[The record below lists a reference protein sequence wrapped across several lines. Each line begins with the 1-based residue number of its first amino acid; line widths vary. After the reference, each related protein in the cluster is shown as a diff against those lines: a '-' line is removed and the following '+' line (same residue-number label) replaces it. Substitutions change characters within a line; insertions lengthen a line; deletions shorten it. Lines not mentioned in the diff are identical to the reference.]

1 VFFMLIPASHNIWT
15 LPRTG
20 KMQVPGRVYLSDK
33 LRSQLG
39 NDNSLTQLAQA
50 AELPGVFRHVVG
62 LPDMHSGFGLPIG
75 GVMATDAAEGV
86 VSAGAVGMDIN
97 CGVRLMATPFRVD
110 QLKDDTLTRLMGA
123 LEERIPSGIG
133 RSSPLAEYRTGNIE
147 QVLRRGSQAVVDEGY
162 GLPGDVSHTEEEGC
176 LAGADPKALP
186 KGALRRMHQLSTL
199 GGGNHFL
206 EFCLVDRVLHKDLA
220 AQYGLVQGTLAVMIH
235 SGSRGLGHQVCTDYS
250 RLMLSVAPRYKIS
263 LPSKGLAAV
272 PISSPEGQQ
281 YLSAMAC
288 AVNYAFA
295 NRQLMAHHVRQV
307 ISGILG
313 VALAEVKQVYDVAHN
328 IAKFER
334 HFGMDLLVH
343 RKGATRALPP
353 GHPDNPE
360 AYRQTGHPALIPG
373 SMGTGSYVVAGTSEL
388 KETFFSVNH
397 GAGRVMSRT
406 EARKQISVAQMAKSL
421 GEVKVNASALKRI
434 IDEAPDAYKDIDE
447 VTAVLAELELT
458 RPVVRLK
465 PLAVI
470 KGEGDE

>member
-1 VFFMLIPASHNIWT
+1 MLNPAGHNLWT

-20 KMQVPGRVYLSDK
+20 KMLVDGRVYLSEK
-33 LRSQLG
+33 LRDQLG
-39 NDNSLTQLAQA
+39 DDASLVQLSQA

-75 GVMATDAAEGV
+75 GVMATDAADGV

-97 CGVRLMATPFRVD
+97 CGVRLLSTPFLAAD
-110 QLKDDTLTRLMGA
+110 LKDGTLARLMES
-123 LEERIPSGIG
+123 LEARIPSGIG
-133 RSSPLAEYRTGNIE
+133 RSSPLAEYRSGRLDA
-147 QVLRRGSQAVVDEGY
+147 VLCRGSRAVVEDGY
-162 GLPGDVSHTEEEGC
+162 GVEADISHTEEGGC
-176 LAGADPKALP
+176 LAGADPEALP
-186 KGALRRMHQLSTL
+186 KGALKRIHQLSTL

-206 EFCLVDRVLHKDLA
+206 EFCVVERILHPQLA
-220 AQYGLVQGTLAVMIH
+220 EKFSLSRGTLAIMIH

-250 RLMLSVAPRYKIS
+250 RIMLSAASRYNVA

-272 PISSPEGQQ
+272 PIVSAEGQQ

-307 ISGILG
+307 ISKVLG
-313 VALAEVKQVYDVAHN
+313 VAPTEVKQVYDVAHN
-328 IAKFER
+328 IAKFEH
-334 HFGMDLLVH
+334 HFGRRLLIH

-353 GHPDNPE
+353 GHPDNPPE
-360 AYRQTGHPALIPG
+360 YRHTGHPALIPG
-373 SMGTGSYVVAGTSEL
+373 SMGTGSYVVSGTGLLS
-388 KETFFSVNH
+388 ETFFSVNH

-406 EARKQISVAQMAKSL
+406 EARKKISVSDMAKSL
-421 GEVKVNASALKRI
+421 GGVKVNASALGRI
-434 IDEAPDAYKDIDE
+434 LDEAPAAYKDIDE
-447 VTAVLAELELT
+447 VTAVLADLGLT
-458 RPVVRLK
+458 LPVVRLK